1 MFTKNGHG
9 STKILLLLAFPL
21 LFVSCGSLIEVN
33 GLTNDF
39 DKLNEAQKALV
50 VPFETFD
57 VTKAGFVYKVTAS
70 KLKCE
75 LKDYPKALI
84 CVFNPKCSS
93 TSCQPLSYYQQYADD
108 HGILL
113 IQVMISYAGFEES
126 VRQSSSRPLFVI
138 DDAAYGTKLRPVYER
153 YFTNELLG
161 LPRKTK
167 YDDIPENLSGQIY
180 IFEFGTLK
188 EVKTEL

>member
-1 MFTKNGHG
+1 MSPYS
-9 STKILLLLAFPL
+9 STKILLLLALPL
-21 LFVSCGSLIEVN
+21 LFISCGSIVEVN

-39 DKLNEAQKALV
+39 DKLSESQKALV
-50 VPFETFD
+50 VPFESFD
-57 VTKAGFVYKVTAS
+57 AAEAGFVYKVTAS
-70 KLKCE
+70 KLKSE
-75 LKDYPKALI
+75 LKDYPRAMVR
-84 CVFNPKCSS
+84 VFNPKCSS
-93 TSCQPLSYYQQYADD
+93 TNCQPMSYYQQYADN
-108 HGILL
+108 HGIFL
-113 IQVMISYAGFEES
+113 IQVMISYAGFEEA
-126 VRQSSSRPLFVI
+126 VQQSSSRPLFVI

-167 YDDIPENLSGQIY
+167 YDDIPENMSGQLY

>member
-1 MFTKNGHG
+1 MSPNS
-9 STKILLLLAFPL
+9 STKKLLLFALPL
-21 LFVSCGSLIEVN
+21 LFVSCGSFIEVN

-39 DKLNEAQKALV
+39 DKLNESQKALV
-50 VPFETFD
+50 IPFESFD
-57 VTKAGFVYKVTAS
+57 AAEAGFVYKVTAS
-70 KLKCE
+70 ELKSK
-75 LKDYPKALI
+75 LKDYPRAI
-84 CVFNPKCSS
+84 VRVFNPKCSS
-93 TSCQPLSYYQQYADD
+93 TSCQPLSYYQQYDD
-108 HGILL
+108 NHGIFL
-113 IQVMISYAGFEES
+113 IQVMISYAGFEEA
-126 VRQSSSRPLFVI
+126 VRQSSSKPLFVI
-138 DDAAYGTKLRPVYER
+138 NDAAYGTTLRPVYER